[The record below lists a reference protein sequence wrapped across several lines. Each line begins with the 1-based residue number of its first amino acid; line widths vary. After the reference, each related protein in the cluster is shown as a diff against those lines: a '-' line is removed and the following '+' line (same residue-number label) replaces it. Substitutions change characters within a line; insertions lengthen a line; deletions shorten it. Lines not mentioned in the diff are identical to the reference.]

1 VKVTWIVIERRTFTD
16 LLRGP
21 LPRARIRLDVD
32 GWPYAQGR
40 YGRIEWRGPEATG
53 ERRLYAFTDRATP
66 GLHAK

>member
-32 GWPYAQGR
+32 GWP
-40 YGRIEWRGPEATG
+40 
-53 ERRLYAFTDRATP
+53 
-66 GLHAK
+66 